1 MFEVIYITNT
11 FKSAV
16 NFIEKLA
23 EGLKKSGIDNIE
35 LNLKSIRLK
44 SDKFIVST
52 MPIYSSMLGR
62 SKQMVKYFI
71 DDVSTEHCETVEQ
84 RKLVLERMDYI
95 KMGFRKGTRE
105 IKREE
110 LLDILIKESEG

>member
-16 NFIEKLA
+16 SFIEQLD

-35 LNLKSIRLK
+35 LDLKSIRLK

-52 MPIYSSMLGR
+52 MPIYSGMIGT
-62 SKQMVKYFI
+62 SKHMVKYFVKI
-71 DDVSTEHCETVEQ
+71 GRAHV
-84 RKLVLERMDYI
+84 
-95 KMGFRKGTRE
+95 
-105 IKREE
+105 
-110 LLDILIKESEG
+110 